1 MGTST
6 RLHNANTTVE
16 LALSVVVDVGV
27 VSGGR
32 GCRQATAF
40 IGTTVLDEDIC
51 ALLTSCSLGVG
62 QRRLTAGVA
71 TLHIHAVLRNRDKY
85 LK

>member
-6 RLHNANTTVE
+6 RLHDANTTVQ

-32 GCRQATAF
+32 GCRQAAAVA
-40 IGTTVLDEDIC
+40 GATVLDEDVG
-51 ALLTSCSLGVG
+51 ALLTSCSLRVG
-62 QRRLTAGVA
+62 QWRLTAGVA
-71 TLHIHAVLRNRDKY
+71 TLHIHAVLRNGEKY
-85 LK
+85 F

>member
-6 RLHNANTTVE
+6 RLHDANTTVQ

-32 GCRQATAF
+32 GCRQAAAVARA
-40 IGTTVLDEDIC
+40 TVLDEDVG
-51 ALLTSCSLGVG
+51 ALLTSCSLCVG
-62 QRRLTAGVA
+62 QRRLTASVT
-71 TLHIHAVLRNRDKY
+71 TLHIHTVLRNREKY
-85 LK
+85 F